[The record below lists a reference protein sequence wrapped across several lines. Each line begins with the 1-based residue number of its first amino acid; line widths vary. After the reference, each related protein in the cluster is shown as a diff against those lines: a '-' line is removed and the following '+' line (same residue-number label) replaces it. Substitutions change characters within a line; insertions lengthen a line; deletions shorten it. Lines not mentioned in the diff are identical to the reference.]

1 MFMSYKSPHVRVC
14 DETTDTK
21 AISHNIYF
29 SRKTSQERRKLSKN
43 DINLIQKY
51 LKEQS
56 LL

>member
-1 MFMSYKSPHVRVC
+1 MSYKSPHVRVC